1 MDDDG
6 DYRDYAFNY
15 EPRPRPLTT
24 LEDLFVADQ
33 KATAKSMVA
42 RNKYKATIKNYEA
55 TSNKRIITRSKA
67 AKLEKLIS
75 KHRSNYRATLRN
87 RLAKAQSLYNQATA
101 DNDDIYQRLTVKNMS
116 DTDDTLQGLDK
127 AGLRRKRNKSR
138 NKVYSAH
145 KKSKQRRVKSTR
157 RCHKKQPDIIATNTK
172 NNKFIY
178 LF

>member
-15 EPRPRPLTT
+15 ESRPRPLTT
-24 LEDLFVADQ
+24 LEDLFEADQ

-42 RNKYKATIKNYEA
+42 QNKYNATIKKHEA
-55 TSNKRIITRSKA
+55 TSNNKIVTRSKA
-67 AKLEKLIS
+67 YEQEKLIS
-75 KHRSNYRATLRN
+75 KDRSNYRATLRN

-101 DNDDIYQRLTVKNMS
+101 DNDDIYQRLTEKNMRE
-116 DTDDTLQGLDK
+116 TDGTLQYLDK

-138 NKVYSAH
+138 NKMYSAR

-157 RCHKKQPDIIATNTK
+157 RRHKKSTIHHRSK
-172 NNKFIY
+172 Y
-178 LF
+178 

>member
-15 EPRPRPLTT
+15 ESRPGPLTT
-24 LEDLFVADQ
+24 LEGLFDADL
-33 KATAKSMVA
+33 KATAKSMVS
-42 RNKYKATIKNYEA
+42 RNKYNATIKNYEA

-101 DNDDIYQRLTVKNMS
+101 DNDDIYQRLTEKNMRE
-116 DTDDTLQGLDK
+116 TDGTLQYLDK

-138 NKVYSAH
+138 NKMYSAR

-157 RCHKKQPDIIATNTK
+157 RRHKKSTIHHRSK
-172 NNKFIY
+172 Y
-178 LF
+178 

>member
-6 DYRDYAFNY
+6 DYREYAFNY
-15 EPRPRPLTT
+15 ESRPGPLTT
-24 LEDLFVADQ
+24 LEDLFEADQ

-42 RNKYKATIKNYEA
+42 QNKYNATIKNYEA

-75 KHRSNYRATLRN
+75 KDRSNYRATLRN

-101 DNDDIYQRLTVKNMS
+101 DKDDIYQRLTVKNMS

-145 KKSKQRRVKSTR
+145 KKSKRRRVKSTR
-157 RCHKKQPDIIATNTK
+157 RRHKKSTRHHRSK
-172 NNKFIY
+172 Y
-178 LF
+178 

>member
-6 DYRDYAFNY
+6 DYREYAFNY
-15 EPRPRPLTT
+15 ESRPGPLTT
-24 LEDLFVADQ
+24 LEGLFDADL

-42 RNKYKATIKNYEA
+42 RNKYNATIKKHEA
-55 TSNKRIITRSKA
+55 TSKNKIVTRSKA
-67 AKLEKLIS
+67 DEQEKLIS
-75 KHRSNYRATLRN
+75 KDRSNYRATLRN

-101 DNDDIYQRLTVKNMS
+101 DKDDIYQRLTVKNMS

-145 KKSKQRRVKSTR
+145 KKSKRRRVKSTR
-157 RCHKKQPDIIATNTK
+157 RRHKKTTIHHR
-172 NNKFIY
+172 NKY
-178 LF
+178 